1 MSLESK
7 QSKKEA
13 IQKYKE
19 RKPQRGIF
27 AVRCPAEDRVWVGA
41 SLNVDATKNSLWFR
55 LRLGGKQDPDLLH
68 AWQTHGEAAFT
79 YEILELLDDGLIA
92 LEKSPEDGEL
102 LNQIFRS
109 VHNIKGA
116 SGIVQQLRLGDQ
128 Q

>member
-79 YEILELLDDGLIA
+79 YEILELLDEDTLPMA
-92 LEKSPEDGEL
+92 VRDLLKEKKNQWAASFGARTL
-102 LNQIFRS
+102 L
-109 VHNIKGA
+109 G
-116 SGIVQQLRLGDQ
+116 
-128 Q
+128 